1 MSSFPD
7 TNVVPLQPISHT
19 PTATI
24 ESSPHKHEKANNHD
38 PSKHGLPLPDAT
50 KYDRKIQGASSM
62 GHTVIVDFSEFEME
76 VMVGSGRRPHR
87 IPVPDANDKM
97 VRFAFKQLYAKNE
110 RPLEDH
116 IAETMVNV
124 INKQGLCKGY
134 TAALSRYSYNITD
147 TSKGKVDA
155 ALYRGGRAPDDGR
168 PDWTHVRLYIEFK
181 RGGTSLDPFD
191 DDDGDSPEPTAAKRA
206 AARSQITAYTRTT
219 FLYQHRNA
227 LYSLFVNGQEFR
239 VLRWDRSGVVVTKK
253 LNYVEDPTP
262 LLRFLIYFAR
272 LSDSEQG
279 IDVTATLLTPGSKA
293 LALMAEFAEDD
304 PSDMP
309 YEEDDLVP
317 AWDTTKSTS
326 TSAEA
331 SNEPQASSSSSRKG
345 KARAKKDPESY
356 LDDVEPSDGSDP
368 RVFSYVRKRFRE
380 SLVAD
385 WPHYKLEVG
394 PEKRP
399 FLVGMPVYFSSS
411 MFGRGTRG
419 YIALDVQ
426 SRRFVFL
433 KDSWRPFYEGVEP
446 EGHYLQMMSSEDE
459 VSIPRLLVH
468 GDVQGDFT
476 FTAPYAQ
483 QRYNKLRAAHRE
495 AALERARAGN
505 PQSNAG
511 ATSSESAQEEES
523 RGKKRSSDH
532 LDDAGEAHDEES
544 DAESNDDDE
553 TGLESR
559 YFRHYT
565 HYRIAVKDVCLSFAE
580 IKSSA
585 QLVTMIYDC
594 MSAHHI
600 AYRDHSLLHRDISAG
615 NVIIRPTLVDDPQ
628 NPGMKKVMWNGVLTD
643 WELAKV
649 VPKDGS
655 QQRARQ
661 PERTGTWQFMS
672 VAYVKYHPAP
682 VTVADEIESFFHVL
696 LFYAVRLL
704 NHNIES
710 VPAFVVAYFDTH
722 VPKKGRGQRTC
733 SDLKTST
740 MKTGELLSNSAIVRF
755 YVDSSKKILHAAF
768 ESLLATFLRCF
779 RARYK
784 VALWSD
790 YVKQTEQSRLA
801 LLQQNSTS
809 TSHALRLRRLA
820 PPTLRPLH
828 FTAAGFPSVKEP
840 SDNTRMMAA
849 RLDDHTEML
858 NDIWHCVS
866 TPVMP
871 ADGSPGFQWPR
882 ADAVADRL
890 SNSGYDPRPNILA
903 LEELEK
909 NIKAHESANLDG
921 PPPLKKMKTSV
932 SGSVEPQ
939 AELAV
944 QRATDGILTRG
955 PLKKRDRK
963 GKARA

>member
-7 TNVVPLQPISHT
+7 TNVVPLQPIRHT

-76 VMVGSGRRPHR
+76 VMVGSGRRL
-87 IPVPDANDKM
+87 VVSDANIKQ
-97 VRFAFKQLYAKNE
+97 VKFAFRQLYAKNE

-124 INKQGLCKGY
+124 INKQRLCEGY
-134 TAALSRYSYNITD
+134 TAALSRYSYNPTD

-155 ALYRGGRAPDDGR
+155 ALYCDDHTPEDGR

-191 DDDGDSPEPTAAKRA
+191 DDDVDNPEATAAKRA
-206 AARSQITAYTRTT
+206 AARSQITAYTHTT
-219 FLYQHRNA
+219 FLFQHRNA

-253 LNYVEDPTP
+253 LNYVEDPIP
-262 LLRFLIYFAR
+262 LLKFLVYFGR

-279 IDVTATLLTPGSKA
+279 IDMTATLLTPGSKA
-293 LALMAEFAEDD
+293 LKLMTEFAKDD

-309 YEEDDLVP
+309 YEEGDLVP
-317 AWDTTKSTS
+317 TQVTPSG
-326 TSAEA
+326 
-331 SNEPQASSSSSRKG
+331 PRGSSSSRTR
-345 KARAKKDPESY
+345 KARAKKDDPESY

-368 RVFSYVRKRFRE
+368 RVFSYVRKKFRE

-394 PEKRP
+394 PEQRP

-419 YIALDVQ
+419 YIALDVK

-468 GDVQGDFT
+468 GDVAGDLT
-476 FTAPYAQ
+476 FAAPYAQ
-483 QRYNKLRAAHRE
+483 KKYNERRAAHRE

-505 PQSNAG
+505 PQSDAG
-511 ATSSESAQEEES
+511 AASPAQEQELC
-523 RGKKRSSDH
+523 GKKRSSDH
-532 LDDAGEAHDEES
+532 LDDEDAGETHDEES
-544 DAESNDDDE
+544 DSEGDDDGE

-580 IKSSA
+580 IKSSY
-585 QLVTMIYDC
+585 QLVNMIYDC
-594 MSAHHI
+594 MSAHHM

-615 NVIIRPTLVDDPQ
+615 NVIIRPILVDDPQ
-628 NPGMKKVMWNGVLTD
+628 NPGMKRVTWNGVLTD

-672 VAYVKYHPAP
+672 VAYVKNHPAA
-682 VTVADEIESFFHVL
+682 VTVADEMESFFHVL

-704 NHNIES
+704 NHNIEL
-710 VPAFVVAYFDTH
+710 VPAFVVDYFDTH
-722 VPKKGRGQRTC
+722 TAKKGRGQRAC
-733 SDLKTST
+733 SHLKTTT
-740 MKTGELLSNSAIVRF
+740 MHNGKLVTDNGTRIHF
-755 YVDSSKKILHAAF
+755 YVDSSKKIHATF
-768 ESLLATFLRCF
+768 EKLLAMFLRCF
-779 RARYK
+779 RARYE
-784 VALWSD
+784 VAEWSD
-790 YVKQTEQSRLA
+790 YVKEMEQSRLSSSKEEQPFDRNPFRRKKMSSQLPDFVA
-801 LLQQNSTS
+801 GNSTS
-809 TSHALRLRRLA
+809 HME
-820 PPTLRPLH
+820 
-828 FTAAGFPSVKEP
+828 EP
-840 SDNTRMMAA
+840 SDATKAVAA
-849 RLDDHTEML
+849 RLDDHSKML
-858 NDIWHCVS
+858 GAICYFID
-866 TPVMP
+866 TPATP
-871 ADGSPGFQWPR
+871 QDGSSDIKWPQ
-882 ADAVADRL
+882 ADVVTDRL
-890 SNSGYDPRPNILA
+890 SDSGYDPRPNILA

-909 NIKAHESANLDG
+909 NIEAHESANMDG
-921 PPPLKKMKTSV
+921 PPPIKKMKTSV
-932 SGSVEPQ
+932 SGSVQPQ
-939 AELAV
+939 VELPV

-955 PLKKRDRK
+955 PRKKRDRK